1 MWRFFMGVRKLI
13 FRGKSVSTG
22 EWLYGYLGEV
32 NIKVLQSICKE
43 KVIFENL
50 AWFNTDNFGYVVN
63 DCSVDESTIGQFT
76 GLQDKNGTD
85 IYEGDILRSLQS
97 SKLMVV
103 VYDEIG
109 ASFVVA
115 VINKN
120 SARKLG
126 VQFHIS
132 KSWLKKYPKEVI
144 GNIHDNPN
152 LMED

>member
-1 MWRFFMGVRKLI
+1 MSKEI
-13 FRGKSVSTG
+13 KFRGRSVQSG
-22 EWLYGYLGEV
+22 KWLYGYLGEV
-32 NIKVLQSICKE
+32 NIEVLQSIYKE

-63 DCSVDESTIGQFT
+63 DYSVDESTIGQFT
-76 GLQDKNGTD
+76 GLHDKNGKE

-97 SKLMVV
+97 NKLMVV